1 MSDRGDSPPPRRD
14 DDRPPRRDEDGVKLF
29 VGGLAWAMEDRD
41 LRDAFEV
48 LLYSFRCD
56 EANTFFS
63 RLVQFSTSAS
73 LLTAKLADRAG
84 LVLLPLKTITMLRK
98 PFASWIR

>member
-48 LLYSFRCD
+48 LVVL
-56 EANTFFS
+56 FS
-63 RLVQFSTSAS
+63 
-73 LLTAKLADRAG
+73 
-84 LVLLPLKTITMLRK
+84 LRR
-98 PFASWIR
+98 S